1 MIEILQRIYDRMEAH
16 KENKH
21 CAFFL
26 ASSWNTTSLKNIF
39 ESCNIKYIWLHSN
52 ETLMLD
58 YNELS
63 LKELKNKIEL
73 ILIEGDF

>member
-1 MIEILQRIYDRMEAH
+1 MIEILQRIYDRMETH
-16 KENKH
+16 IEDKH

-26 ASSWNTTSLKNIF
+26 ASSWNTTYLKNIF
-39 ESCNIKYIWLHSN
+39 DKCNIKYKWLHSN

-58 YNELS
+58 YNDLS

>member
-1 MIEILQRIYDRMEAH
+1 MIEILQRIYDRMETH
-16 KENKH
+16 IEDKH

-26 ASSWNTTSLKNIF
+26 TSSWNTTYLKNIF
-39 ESCNIKYIWLHSN
+39 DKCNIKYQWLHSN
-52 ETLMLD
+52 ETLMLE
-58 YNELS
+58 YNDLS

>member
-1 MIEILQRIYDRMEAH
+1 MIEILQRIYDRMEIH
-16 KENKH
+16 KEDKH

-26 ASSWNTTSLKNIF
+26 ASSWNTTYLKNIF
-39 ESCNIKYIWLHSN
+39 DKCNIKYQWLHSN

-58 YNELS
+58 YNDLS